1 MTREV
6 SLATRERCAQDAER
20 TPLRLYGQLFIDV
33 QMQNVLGDGK
43 TFVDALPRRL
53 PPAQLVGLYEQRR
66 HEPGFSLSAFVTE
79 HFVLPR
85 TAVAHSPWDAIR
97 ERIRGLWP
105 QLVRSTDGEDAPLP
119 GTSTLLP
126 LPHPYVVPGGR
137 FREVYY
143 WDSYFTML
151 GLVEDGY
158 RPLAEDM
165 LRNFASLI
173 NRYGFIPNSNR
184 GYMLSRSQPPFF
196 FKMVQCAAPLAGD
209 EAAYALYLPQ
219 LKAEYA
225 YWMEGEVGAE
235 VQLPRGEAR
244 GHLVHLPDG
253 ALLNRYWDDRDH
265 PREESYRD
273 DVLTAR
279 MSERPAA
286 QVYRELRAGAE
297 SGWDFSSR
305 WCADPLRLDSIE
317 TTEILPVDLNS
328 LLWGLECAIAQGCE
342 HAGDT
347 PGAHHHA
354 QRARRRKR
362 AINRYLWSEEQGH
375 YIDYQWVK
383 GQPRAQLTAAALVPL
398 YLGVASDAQAQA
410 SAQVAQT
417 RLLTTNGLQTTLLV
431 TGQQWDAPNGWA
443 PLQWMAVQGLLRYGH
458 EELARDIASRW
469 LGAVHRVYLETG
481 RLLEK
486 YDVTEFRP
494 GGGGEY
500 ATQDG
505 FGWTN
510 ATYVTLRGRFP
521 LAGAGAGNA
530 DTAASPSA

>member
-1 MTREV
+1 MKSHAPLTP
-6 SLATRERCAQDAER
+6 LAQRARDGER

-33 QMQNVLGDGK
+33 QMHNVLGDGK
-43 TFVDALPRRL
+43 TFVDALPRSL
-53 PPAQLVGLYEQRR
+53 PPALLCSLYEQRKG
-66 HEPGFSLSAFVTE
+66 EPGFSLMAFVAE
-79 HFVLPR
+79 HFVLPQVG
-85 TAVAHSPWDAIR
+85 VANSPWDGIR
-97 ERIRGLWP
+97 ERIHGLWP
-105 QLVRSTDGEDAPLP
+105 QLVRTTDSEAAPLP

-173 NRYGFIPNSNR
+173 DRYGFIPNSNR
-184 GYMLSRSQPPFF
+184 SYMLSRSQPPFF
-196 FKMVQCAAPLAGD
+196 FKMVQCLAPTASPDG
-209 EAAYALYLPQ
+209 EAVAYTHYLPQ

-225 YWMEGEVGAE
+225 YWMDGEVAGE
-235 VQLPRGEAR
+235 PSLPRGEAR
-244 GHLVHLPDG
+244 GHVVHLPDG
-253 ALLNRYWDDRDH
+253 ALLNRYWDSADH

-273 DVLTAR
+273 DVLTAQL
-279 MSERPAA
+279 SDRPAA

-305 WCADPLRLDSIE
+305 WCADPQQLASIE
-317 TTEILPVDLNS
+317 TTEILAVDLNS
-328 LLWGLECAIAQGCE
+328 LMWGLENAIATGCA
-342 HAGDT
+342 HAGDSV
-347 PGAHHHA
+347 GALHYA

-375 YIDYQWVK
+375 YIDYQWV
-383 GQPRAQLTAAALVPL
+383 RREARTQLTAAALVPL
-398 YLGVASDAQAQA
+398 YVGAASAEQAQR
-410 SAQVAQT
+410 SAQTVQL
-417 RLLTTNGLQTTLLV
+417 RLLGQNGLQTTALL

-443 PLQWMAVQGLLRYGH
+443 PLQWMAAQGLLRYGEH
-458 EELARDIASRW
+458 ALAHDIASRW

-486 YDVTEFRP
+486 YDVTQFRP

-510 ATYVTLRGRFP
+510 ATYVMLRKCFP
-521 LAGAGAGNA
+521 PGAEHIDVPAGEV
-530 DTAASPSA
+530 